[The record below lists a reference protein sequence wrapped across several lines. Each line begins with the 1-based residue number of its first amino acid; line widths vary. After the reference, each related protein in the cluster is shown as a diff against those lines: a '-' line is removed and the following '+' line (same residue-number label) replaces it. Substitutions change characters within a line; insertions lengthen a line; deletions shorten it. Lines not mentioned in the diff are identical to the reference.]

1 MIERLKIFRFVTL
14 FIFIS
19 FYSYAQHNTS
29 TIYQKARIYFST
41 ANDFQILS
49 KNGVGIDHGIRK
61 SKTYIESVF
70 SKNEIAIAKNLGF
83 KVDIVVE
90 DMQKFISERN
100 NSFQKIISKNP
111 TPCDD
116 NGIDYQTP
124 VNFDVKAS
132 NQFGGFYTYSEILQ
146 ELDDMRTLYPTLIS
160 SRSDIST
167 FSTENGNSIQWVRI
181 SDNPETDETESEI
194 LYTSLHHA
202 REPASMQQLIF
213 YMWYLLENYATDT
226 EVKAIVDNTELYFVP
241 IINPDGYL
249 YNETTNPTGGGMW
262 RKNRRNNGN
271 GTFGVDNN
279 RNYNYIDGNGM
290 STWNTTG
297 TSNNTNAEN
306 YAGTGPFSEVEN
318 QAMKWFVEQHDFKIA
333 LNNHT
338 FSNLLLYPFGYQ
350 DLQTS
355 DDASFKAI
363 SKEMVSQNDF
373 ANIISA
379 ELFPAAGDSDDFMYG
394 ETSTHN
400 EILAM
405 TPEIG
410 ESFWPAQSD
419 IIPICKGMVYH
430 NLTAAHSVNNY
441 ATITDS
447 QDYYLTSTTG
457 NFDYDLK
464 RLGISGSSNF
474 TVSVIPISSNI
485 LNVGSSNIHNGLA
498 LLENRSG
505 SISYTLDPSIGIGHS
520 VEYKLIIDNGLYTT
534 EKIITKIFG
543 TPQFEIF
550 ENGDNISNWNTTNT
564 WNTTTSEFVS
574 ASSSITDSPTGNY
587 SNNQNSTI
595 EFANSIDL
603 TTAGI
608 ATISFYAKWN
618 VEADYDYVQFEVST
632 NNGATWEPQCG
643 LYTRSGVSDQGV
655 LGQPIYDGT
664 QNPWIREFI
673 DLSDYIGETIQVRFQ
688 LVSDGGVN
696 EDGFYFDDFNLN
708 TIDQSILGTDTFEII
723 NANIYPNPVKEKLT
737 IELANPLPTL
747 VKIYTIRGQLIRQQE
762 INSSTTSI
770 NLDYLNSGVYIL
782 QLQTEK
788 TKGFF
793 KIIKE

>member
-1 MIERLKIFRFVTL
+1 MIERLKIFAFVTL

-19 FYSYAQHNTS
+19 FYSYAQRNTS
-29 TIYQKARIYFST
+29 PIYQKARIYFST
-41 ANDFQILS
+41 NSDFQILT
-49 KNGVGIDHGIRK
+49 KNGVGIDHGIKK
-61 SKTYIESVF
+61 SKTYIESIF
-70 SKNEIAIAKNLGF
+70 SKNEIATAKSLGF
-83 KVDIVVE
+83 KVDVVIE
-90 DMQKFISERN
+90 NMTKYISEQDQ
-100 NSFQKIISKNP
+100 STEKATTKNP
-111 TPCDD
+111 TPCVDKE
-116 NGIDYQTP
+116 IDYQTP
-124 VNFDVKAS
+124 ANFEVKAS

-146 ELDDMRTLYPTLIS
+146 ELDDMRTAYPNLIS

-167 FSTENGNSIQWVRI
+167 FSTENGNPIEWVKI
-181 SDNPETDETESEI
+181 SDNPDTDETESEI

-213 YMWYLLENYATDT
+213 YMWYLLENYATNA

-241 IINPDGYL
+241 VVNPDGYL
-249 YNETTNPTGGGMW
+249 YNETTNPTGGGFW
-262 RKNRRNNGN
+262 RKNRRNNG
-271 GTFGVDNN
+271 GGAFGVDNN
-279 RNYNYIDGNGM
+279 RNYDYIDGNGN

-297 TSNNTNAEN
+297 TSNNPNAEN

-318 QAMKWFVEQHDFKIA
+318 QAMKWFVEQRDFKIA

-350 DLQTS
+350 NIQTS

-363 SKEMVSQNDF
+363 STEMVSQNDF

-410 ESFWPAQSD
+410 LSFWPAQSD

-447 QDYYLTSTTG
+447 QDYYLTSTSG
-457 NFDYDLK
+457 NFDYDIK

-474 TVSVIPISSNI
+474 TVSIVPISANI
-485 LNVGSSNIHNGLA
+485 LNVGASNQHNGLS

-505 SISYTLDPSIGIGHS
+505 TISYTLDPSIGIGNN
-520 VEYKLIIDNGLYTT
+520 VEYKLVIDNGLYTT

-543 TPQFEIF
+543 TPQFEIS
-550 ENGDNISNWNTTNT
+550 ENGDNISNWNATNN

-574 ASSSITDSPTGNY
+574 APSSITDSPAGNY
-587 SNNQNSTI
+587 SNNQNTTI

-618 VEADYDYVQFEVST
+618 IEAEFDYAQFEVST
-632 NNGATWEPQCG
+632 NNGATWQPQCG
-643 LYTRSGVSDQGV
+643 LYTRAGVASQGV
-655 LGQPIYDGT
+655 FGQPIYDGT
-664 QNPWIREFI
+664 QIPWIQEFI
-673 DLSDYIGETIQVRFQ
+673 DLSDYLGETIQVRFQ

-696 EDGFYFDDFNLN
+696 EDGFYFDDFKLN
-708 TIDQSILGTDTFEII
+708 TIDQNILGTDTFETI
-723 NANIYPNPVKEKLT
+723 NANIYPNPIKEKLT

-747 VKIYTIRGQLIRQQE
+747 VKIYTIGGQLIIEQE
-762 INSSTTSI
+762 INALSTSL
-770 NLDYLNSGVYIL
+770 NLSYLNSGIYIL
-782 QLQTEK
+782 QLQTE
-788 TKGFF
+788 TNKGTY